1 MKKLLFTLS
10 AIFLLSI
17 FSNAKELPPTTKKE
31 NTFACRTFT
40 IEVSIGFISVSTDVR
55 ICCDPNGYGSWNCY
69 FVSTDEGNK
78 STKTNIS
85 NAVNEIKRKSGIT
98 NIKEIR
104 ITKSSEEKFEDGKT
118 YIVQNTIYE
127 VEADKDSY
135 YITLKIINK

>member
-17 FSNAKELPPTTKKE
+17 YSNAKGLPPATKKE
-31 NTFACRTFT
+31 SIFACRTFT

-69 FVSTDEGNK
+69 FVSTDGGNK
-78 STKTNIS
+78 STKANIS
-85 NAVNEIKRKSGIT
+85 NAVNEIKRKTGIT
-98 NIKEIR
+98 DIKEVR

-118 YIVQNTIYE
+118 YIVQNTVYE
-127 VEADKDSY
+127 VQVDKNNY
-135 YITLKIINK
+135 YIIPKIINK